1 MNYQQNNWTE
11 WLSAVE
17 FQYNN
22 KKYVAIGHTPFEL
35 NFERHP
41 WKRDLKIK
49 TELPKLNDFLEGLQR
64 SWDKARILIDMAK
77 EAMKK

>member
-22 KKYVAIGHTPFEL
+22 KKYTVTGHTLFK
-35 NFERHP
+35 FKFGRHL
-41 WKRDLKIK
+41 WKKSSKEVDESSKRSYKK
-49 TELPKLNDFLEGLQR
+49 T
-64 SWDKARILIDMAK
+64 I
-77 EAMKK
+77 